1 MKVIL
6 DCDNTFG
13 IPDHDVD
20 DGLALLYLLGCEDV
34 DLLGVTCT
42 FGNADVDTVFQNTRR
57 FLGEIGRP
65 DIPHFSGGTPDE
77 PDSPAARFLA
87 DTVAENPDEINLLAT
102 GALTNLYGA
111 HLFDPSFF
119 QHLAHV
125 VAMGGVTSPLVIGGH
140 SLDELNFSCDPRAT
154 HGVLSS
160 PARTTVITANLCLQ
174 ALFGDAEF
182 RRLEENRHVPAYAY
196 LLKALH
202 PWRDTMEQV
211 FGLKGFYNWDTTAA
225 VCVTDPSLFRDE
237 KCVIASTP
245 TDLKK
250 GFLRTEGS
258 PAEGSRINMPSA
270 IIDPEEFNRRIL
282 EAWQRVSWLPL

>member
-20 DGLALLYLLGCEDV
+20 DGLALLYLLGCEGV

-42 FGNADVDTVFQNTRR
+42 FGNADVDTVFRNTRR
-57 FLGEIGRP
+57 FLREIGRP
-65 DIPHFSGGTPDE
+65 DIPHFSGGTPDR
-77 PDSPAARFLA
+77 PDSRAARFLVG
-87 DTVAENPDEINLLAT
+87 TVAENPDEITLLAT

-111 HLFDPSFF
+111 HLCDPSFF

-125 VAMGGVTSPLVIGGH
+125 VAMGGVTSPLMIRGH

-202 PWRDTMEQV
+202 PWRDTMERV
-211 FGLKGFYNWDTTAA
+211 FGLKGFHNWDTTAA
-225 VCVTDPSLFRDE
+225 VYVTDPSLFRDG
-237 KCVIASTP
+237 KRVIASTP

-250 GFLRTEGS
+250 GFLRTGVPRS
-258 PAEGSRINMPSA
+258 DGIKVNIPSE
-270 IIDPEEFNRRIL
+270 ILDPNALNSRIL
-282 EAWQRVSWLPL
+282 ESWQRLPSFSL